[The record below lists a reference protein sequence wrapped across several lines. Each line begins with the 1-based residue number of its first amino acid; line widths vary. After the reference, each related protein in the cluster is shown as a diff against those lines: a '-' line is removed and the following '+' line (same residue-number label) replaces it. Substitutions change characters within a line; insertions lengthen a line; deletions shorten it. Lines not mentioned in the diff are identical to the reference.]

1 MKVAILGSG
10 AIGSFVGSALLKG
23 GADVWFV
30 DKYKDHVDAINKD
43 GLIVEVKNQK
53 ETLKAKASNNG
64 AEVGVCD
71 VVIVLVKGPQTRSS
85 IEEYKELFDK
95 NTFVVT
101 LQNGV
106 GNADILF
113 EMFAKEKVGYGVMHI
128 ASKMIAPGHVSGMLT
143 DHYDILFRGAD
154 PNIKPA
160 KLAELEKIFNDGGM
174 RAYYSN
180 DADKFIWKKMVV
192 NCAVN
197 ITCGLVRVTMG
208 QLFDANGGEEL
219 QKNIVKELIE
229 VANALGVDISFEEG
243 WKYYTVENLPAIR
256 AHYPSATQDI
266 MKKRPTE
273 IDFLNGAV
281 SRLGKQLGISTP
293 VNDTITLLQHA
304 LEDTYSVQF

>member
-30 DKYKDHVDAINKD
+30 DKYQEHVDAINKN
-43 GLIVEVKNQK
+43 GLIVEIKGKK
-53 ETLKAKASNNG
+53 EVLKAKASSSG
-64 AEVGVCD
+64 GEVGICD
-71 VVIVLVKGPQTRSS
+71 IVIILVKGQQTRDSVK
-85 IEEYKELFDK
+85 EYSELFDG
-95 NTFVVT
+95 NTFVIT

-113 EMFAKEKVGYGVMHI
+113 EMFDKDKVGYGVMHI
-128 ASKMIAPGHVSGMLT
+128 ASRMIAPGHVSGMLT
-143 DHYDILFRGAD
+143 DHYDILFRGSSQ
-154 PNIKPA
+154 NVKPEI
-160 KLAELEKIFNDGGM
+160 LEELEKIFNKGGM
-174 RAYYSN
+174 RAFYSN

-197 ITCGLVRVTMG
+197 IPCGLVRVTMG
-208 QLFDANGGEEL
+208 QLFDASGGEEL

-229 VANALGVDISFEEG
+229 VAKALGVDLSFEEG
-243 WKYYTVENLPAIR
+243 WRYYTIENLPAIR
-256 AHYPSATQDI
+256 EHYPSATQDI
-266 MKKRPTE
+266 MKKRTTE

-281 SRLGKQLGISTP
+281 SRLGKKLGVSTP

-304 LEDTYSVQF
+304 LEDTYDVQF